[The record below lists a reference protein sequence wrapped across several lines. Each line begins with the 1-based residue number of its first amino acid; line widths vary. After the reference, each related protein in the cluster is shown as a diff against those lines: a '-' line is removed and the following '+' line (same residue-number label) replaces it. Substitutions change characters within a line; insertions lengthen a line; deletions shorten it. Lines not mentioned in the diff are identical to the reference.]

1 MWNSQVGYKVK
12 EALSMFTIDWN
23 RYRLVDL
30 SYTVVPPG
38 SEDRPFEIERG
49 YLADRAY
56 KHDVRTHSH
65 VGTHVEAPAH
75 FFDDGK
81 DTTEFPLTHFMG
93 RAILLDVEDVAA
105 MPKITPAYL
114 EQAIGDLIQEGDIII
129 CRNLDTQAKAEG
141 RKPVLTPEAAHWL
154 RQHRIKML
162 GIDTHFGLGE
172 DIQST
177 RALHDI
183 LQSEGVC
190 LIEWLDNLE
199 ALQRREFF
207 FMALP
212 YKVRQMDSSWARA
225 VAIEER

>member
-1 MWNSQVGYKVK
+1 
-12 EALSMFTIDWN
+12 MFTIDASK
-23 RYRLVDL
+23 YRLVDL

-38 SEDRPFEIERG
+38 SEDRPFVIERG

-75 FFDDGK
+75 FFDGGK

-93 RAILLDVEDVAA
+93 RAILLDVEEVAA
-105 MPKITPAYL
+105 TPQITPPYL
-114 EQAIGDLIQEGDIII
+114 EQAIGDLIQEGDIVI
-129 CRNLDTQAKAEG
+129 CRNLDAKAKAEG
-141 RKPVLTPEAAHWL
+141 RKPVLTPEAARWL

-162 GIDTHFGLGE
+162 GIDNHFGLGK
-172 DIQST
+172 DIESG

-190 LIEWLDNLE
+190 LVEFLDNLD
-199 ALQRREFF
+199 ALHRQEFF

-212 YKVRQMDSSWARA
+212 YKVKRMDSSWARA

>member
-1 MWNSQVGYKVK
+1 
-12 EALSMFTIDWN
+12 MFAIDWSK
-23 RYRLVDL
+23 YRLVDL

-38 SEDRPFEIERG
+38 SEDRPFDIERG
-49 YLADRAY
+49 YLADEAY

-75 FFDDGK
+75 FFDGGK

-93 RAILLDVEDVAA
+93 RAILLDVADVA
-105 MPKITPAYL
+105 PTPQITAAYL
-114 EQAIGDLIQEGDIII
+114 EQAIGDLIQEGDILI
-129 CRNLDTQAKAEG
+129 CRNLDANAKAEG
-141 RKPVLTPEAAHWL
+141 RRPMLTPEAARWL
-154 RQHRIKML
+154 RQQKIKML

-183 LQSEGVC
+183 LQSQDVC
-190 LIEWLDNLE
+190 LVEWLDNLE

-212 YKVRQMDSSWARA
+212 YKVRHMDSSWARA